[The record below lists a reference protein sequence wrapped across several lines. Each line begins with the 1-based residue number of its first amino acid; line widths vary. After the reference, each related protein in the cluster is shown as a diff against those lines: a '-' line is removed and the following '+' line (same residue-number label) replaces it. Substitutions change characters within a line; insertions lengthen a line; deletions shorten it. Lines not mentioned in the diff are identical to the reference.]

1 MIPQSLT
8 TCDLS
13 GLEHDHGLPV
23 ADGLREL
30 ALRAGAVSVAHV
42 EHLLRM
48 LLLLLTLRSGRL
60 GRGPVQDISRD
71 STKTT

>member
-1 MIPQSLT
+1 M
-8 TCDLS
+8 
-13 GLEHDHGLPV
+13 

-71 STKTT
+71 SIDTT